1 MKKLLTA
8 IALIACLIL
17 PLSVMAMTSISD
29 NELSAVTGQAGVSIS
44 MDVEAQLTINTLA
57 WGDSDGINHGS
68 NLIEYAVPGYTSAG
82 FVGLDNLSMT
92 IHISGRTDGPYSI
105 SNGGAYTGWL
115 ASLPLTIDVGTNS
128 TGNTLVAIGLPTA
141 HIVLDALTTNIFVSG
156 GTLAG
161 GPSGTIQQLGQIYL
175 SNVDVKMGQATGNT
189 AMPNDAGYVTIGA
202 ADATGGTNAGV
213 HIGLNVKIGSIYIGT
228 MSYGNTNI
236 IPGGLLNPVYTSGGY
251 IGMKNF
257 TIGNVTIN
265 GGVSIG
271 LHTTDLMSAIYA
283 LPYGSSAADLRTCV
297 NIVFDNG
304 TYINIPGA
312 IYGTVLLAQ
321 DKNLSATPTG
331 HNELGNFFIG
341 GVTLTLVQPS
351 LTGDPG
357 VVSTIYSNHSN
368 VQISAH

>member
-141 HIVLDALTTNIFVSG
+141 HIVVSGFDSNIFLSG
-156 GTLAG
+156 GSASS
-161 GPSGTIQQLGQIYL
+161 GPTSTSAQQLGEIYL
-175 SNVDVKMGQATGNT
+175 NAIDVKMGQTTGNT
-189 AMPNDAGYVTIGA
+189 AAPYDAGFVTIGA
-202 ADATGGTNAGV
+202 AGTGTNAGV
-213 HIGLNVKIGSIYIGT
+213 HMGLDVKIGSIVIGT

-236 IPGGLLNPVYTSGGY
+236 VPGGLLPVSFTSAGY
-251 IGMKNF
+251 IGMNNF
-257 TIGNVTIN
+257 TINNLTIA

-271 LHTTDLMSAIYA
+271 LHTTDLTAA
-283 LPYGSSAADLRTCV
+283 LGFSPLPFRAGDDIRTCV

-304 TYINIPGA
+304 FNVNVPGA
-312 IYGTVLLAQ
+312 IYGTVLLANN
-321 DKNLSATPTG
+321 KTLTTNVS
-331 HNELGNFFIG
+331 ELGNFYIG
-341 GVTLTLVQPS
+341 GFNLTIVDPS
-351 LTGDPG
+351 LAGLNS
-357 VVSTIYSNHSN
+357 VLYSNHSN